1 MNQPAVMP
9 KVKPVKPKT
18 LLIREQKW
26 FTPYLYIFPILLF
39 SVLFTYYPFFRTF
52 LYSFS
57 TVNFKGEITAF
68 SGFDNYKYLFSNQN
82 FYAALF
88 NTIQLVAM
96 FVPLNLIISLG
107 LALLCRKRR
116 TLSAGYELMFTLP
129 MAISMSALSLIFKLM
144 LNPTVGIV
152 NQLLG
157 IDWGWFMDKRYALI
171 GILLV
176 CLWMG
181 ISFDF
186 LLFLSAL
193 RNVPVSLTEASVIDG
208 AGPVTRFF
216 RIHLPIISPTVF
228 FVVCTNVIQSI
239 MVSGPIMI
247 ITEGGP
253 FRSTTTLLYMMYT
266 SGYQSSNYS
275 LAACLSM
282 VTFVLTLGFTILAFS
297 YERKKVHYQ

>member
-1 MNQPAVMP
+1 MSQTQIKATTG
-9 KVKPVKPKT
+9 KSEK
-18 LLIREQKW
+18 LIRKQKKCI
-26 FTPYLYIFPILLF
+26 PYLYILPIIF
-39 SVLFTYYPFFRTF
+39 FAVLFTYYPFVRTF

-57 TVNFKGEITAF
+57 TVNFKGEIAAF
-68 SGFDNYKYLFSNQN
+68 SGLENYEYLFSNQS
-82 FYAALF
+82 FTTALL
-88 NTIQLVAM
+88 NTIKLAAM

-116 TLSAGYELMFTLP
+116 TLSPAYELMFTLP

-152 NQLLG
+152 NELLG
-157 IDWGWFMDKRYALI
+157 IDWGWFTDKGYALI

-193 RNVPVSLTEASVIDG
+193 RNVPVSLTEASIIDG

-216 RIHLPIISPTVF
+216 CIQLPMISPTVF

>member
-1 MNQPAVMP
+1 MNQTEVML
-9 KVKPVKPKT
+9 KVTPVKLKSPV
-18 LLIREQKW
+18 IQKW
-26 FTPYLYIFPILLF
+26 ITPYLYVFPILLF

-68 SGFDNYKYLFSNQN
+68 SGLENYKYLFSNQN
-82 FYAALF
+82 FYTALF
-88 NTIQLVAM
+88 NTIKLVAM

-116 TLSAGYELMFTLP
+116 KTSAAYELMFTLP
-129 MAISMSALSLIFKLM
+129 MAISMSAFSLIFKLM

-157 IDWGWFMDKRYALI
+157 IDWGWFTDTGYALI

-216 RIHLPIISPTVF
+216 RIHLPMISPTVF
-228 FVVCTNVIQSI
+228 FVVCTNVMQSI

-297 YERKKVHYQ
+297 FERKKVHYQ